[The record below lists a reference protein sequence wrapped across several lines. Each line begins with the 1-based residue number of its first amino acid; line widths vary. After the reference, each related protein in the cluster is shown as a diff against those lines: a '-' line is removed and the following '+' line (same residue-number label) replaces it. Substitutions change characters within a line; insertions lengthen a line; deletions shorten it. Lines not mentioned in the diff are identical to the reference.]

1 MSVDYSKYAPQFE
14 VYINGEIDLNL
25 NLRDSITSI
34 KVNETLQ
41 SAASFRFT
49 INDKFDVDK
58 EEFVWFDNPI
68 LQPENK
74 ISIKMGYANKLFD
87 LLLVGKIGNISTT
100 GFTQT
105 SNPTVTVNG
114 LDDIKNILNEKP
126 NSKDDTN
133 NRELKGTDLIE
144 LFEKKYISRNGK
156 KLDVEPIESTK
167 ELPSE
172 VTRNSVNTY
181 GDILADQAQ
190 RIGWTYFFTRG
201 KVFYGNPR
209 KKKEVAMKFEWGK
222 DLLEFIPKINTTC
235 INNKI
240 SVRSSHPTSRDSITA
255 EANAGTEDKIDDDGL
270 TASQIAEKRGIGPRD
285 VEIISNDEPE
295 AKIRVRAFINQQG
308 DNLVTGN
315 CKIIGTPELEV
326 GQMVQ
331 INGVGK
337 RFSGK
342 YYVTSVTNRISSSG
356 YLTNFS
362 VRSNVLRG
370 M

>member
-1 MSVDYSKYAPQFE
+1 LSVDYSKYAPQFE

-25 NLRDSITSI
+25 NLRDSINSI
-34 KVNETLQ
+34 QVNDTLQ
-41 SAASFRFT
+41 SAASFQFT

-58 EEFVWFDNPI
+58 GEFVWFDNPI

-87 LLLVGKIGNISTT
+87 LLLVGKIENISTT

-105 SNPTVTVNG
+105 SNPTVTVTG
-114 LDDIKNILNEKP
+114 LDDIKKILNDQP

-133 NRELKGTDLIE
+133 NRELKGRDLIE
-144 LFEKKYISRNGK
+144 LFAKKYLSQNGS
-156 KLDVEPIESTK
+156 KLDVETIESTK

-172 VTRNSVNTY
+172 VTRNSANTY

-209 KKKEVAMKFEWGK
+209 KKKEIAMKFEWGR
-222 DLLEFIPKINTTC
+222 DLLEFIPKINTSC
-235 INNKI
+235 IKSKI
-240 SVRSSHPTSRDSITA
+240 IVRSSHPTSRDSIEA
-255 EANAGTEDKIDDDGL
+255 EANAGTEDKIDDDGF
-270 TASQIAEKRGIGPRD
+270 TASQIAEKRGLGPRD
-285 VEIISNDEPE
+285 MEIITNDGHE
-295 AKIRVRAFINQQG
+295 AKIRAKAMLNQQG
-308 DNLVTGN
+308 DNLVTVN

-326 GQMVQ
+326 GQMIQ

-362 VRSNVLRG
+362 IRSNVLRG